1 MEKTK
6 EKIQNMKNEKQTLV
20 LLAEEDS
27 HLADIYTKF
36 LKKEGIKVVVERNGE
51 MVAEVTKKRK
61 PDLVILEAIL
71 PNIDGFSVLEKLKT
85 NKSTKSIPVIL
96 FTSVGQKEDVE
107 RALDLGA
114 EEYLL
119 KAHTK
124 PVDLV
129 RKIKNILKI

>member
-1 MEKTK
+1 M
-6 EKIQNMKNEKQTLV
+6 
-20 LLAEEDS
+20 
-27 HLADIYTKF
+27 
-36 LKKEGIKVVVERNGE
+36 
-51 MVAEVTKKRK
+51 
-61 PDLVILEAIL
+61 VILEAIL

-107 RALDLGA
+107 KALDFGA
-114 EEYLL
+114 VEYLL
-119 KAHTK
+119 KPHTK